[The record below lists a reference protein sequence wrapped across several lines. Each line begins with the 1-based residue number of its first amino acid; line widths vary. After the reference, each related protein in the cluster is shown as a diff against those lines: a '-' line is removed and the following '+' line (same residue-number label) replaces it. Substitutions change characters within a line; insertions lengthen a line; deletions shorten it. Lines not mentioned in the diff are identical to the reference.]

1 MAETLERTGRVAVAQ
16 TVFHEKES
24 LVAVRSHQNGLV
36 MHSCILQMRYATLR
50 KSPSLKAQRCR
61 NVRSISL
68 VIDKMSV
75 AEFEPE
81 KYQHEYR
88 ERFLAMVEQ
97 KTKGKEITIPRP
109 APERRGKV
117 VDIFAALKKSLEQ
130 AAPQRQREPA
140 REPVRKAGG
149 KRRKA

>member
-1 MAETLERTGRVAVAQ
+1 MYFADE
-16 TVFHEKES
+16 
-24 LVAVRSHQNGLV
+24 VRD
-36 MHSCILQMRYATLR
+36 LR
-50 KSPSLKAQRCR
+50 KSPSPKAQRCR

-68 VIDKMSV
+68 RDLIDKMSV
-75 AEFEPE
+75 AESEPGN
-81 KYQHEYR
+81 YQDEYR

-97 KTKGKEITIPRP
+97 KTKGKEITIPPP

-117 VDIFAALKKSLEQ
+117 VDIFAALNKSLEQ

-140 REPVRKAGG
+140 REPARKAGG

>member
-1 MAETLERTGRVAVAQ
+1 MYFADE
-16 TVFHEKES
+16 
-24 LVAVRSHQNGLV
+24 VRD
-36 MHSCILQMRYATLR
+36 LR
-50 KSPSLKAQRCR
+50 KSPSPKAQRCR

-68 VIDKMSV
+68 RDLIDKMSV
-75 AEFEPE
+75 AESEPGN
-81 KYQHEYR
+81 YQDEYR

-97 KTKGKEITIPRP
+97 KTKGKEITIPPP

-140 REPVRKAGG
+140 REPARKAGR